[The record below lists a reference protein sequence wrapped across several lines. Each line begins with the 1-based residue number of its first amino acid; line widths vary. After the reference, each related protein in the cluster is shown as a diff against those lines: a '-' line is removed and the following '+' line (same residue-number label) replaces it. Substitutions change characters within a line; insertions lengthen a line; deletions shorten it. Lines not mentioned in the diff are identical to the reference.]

1 MKSINRSGKTHL
13 LLLVSPYIIRI
24 TENSNP
30 QNVFSFILIVIIV
43 NPKRDE
49 NIMYTNLD

>member
-1 MKSINRSGKTHL
+1 MKSINRSEENPPPVFSQSIHN
-13 LLLVSPYIIRI
+13 SY